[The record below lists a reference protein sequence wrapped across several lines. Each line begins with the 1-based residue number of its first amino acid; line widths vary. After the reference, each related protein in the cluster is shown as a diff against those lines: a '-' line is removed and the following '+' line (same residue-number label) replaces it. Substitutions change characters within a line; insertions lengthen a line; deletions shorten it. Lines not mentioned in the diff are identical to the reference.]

1 MYDWFPGSD
10 KGIPFFLESVTSQLL
25 AELLSI
31 DQQDNFWIY
40 T

>member
-1 MYDWFPGSD
+1 MIDFQAVTKAYH
-10 KGIPFFLESVTSQLL
+10 FFLESVTSQLL